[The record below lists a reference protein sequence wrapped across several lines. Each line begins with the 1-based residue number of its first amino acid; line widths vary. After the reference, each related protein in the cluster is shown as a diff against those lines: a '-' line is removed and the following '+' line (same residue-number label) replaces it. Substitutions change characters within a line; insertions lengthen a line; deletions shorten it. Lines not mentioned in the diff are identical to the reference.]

1 MSYDDDFIAP
11 NGITILYVPRG
22 SKAAYEEMGVYKQFS
37 RIEEEDVDGTIF
49 YRIRPNIV
57 AGYGTVTVNGVDCY
71 DNAEV
76 ARGEKAVIS
85 ITPAEGWLFKSLTV
99 NGNDVTVAVENG
111 TYIIDKMEEN
121 VNLEISFVE
130 APVNLTIKMGNGGY
144 MNAQVKRGEP
154 FTCQI
159 KAEEGWKVNS
169 VLFNDNDVTSEL
181 ADGIFVTP
189 ELTSDAILSVSFENT
204 TGIQTVPAT
213 DSQVRANVTA
223 DGLLT
228 ISGLTDGENISLVMA
243 DGKVVKRWISN
254 GYTQSV
260 ELNTHGIYIVH
271 TKYKTIKV
279 NF

>member
-1 MSYDDDFIAP
+1 
-11 NGITILYVPRG
+11 
-22 SKAAYEEMGVYKQFS
+22 
-37 RIEEEDVDGTIF
+37 
-49 YRIRPNIV
+49 
-57 AGYGTVTVNGVDCY
+57 
-71 DNAEV
+71 
-76 ARGEKAVIS
+76 
-85 ITPAEGWLFKSLTV
+85 
-99 NGNDVTVAVENG
+99 
-111 TYIIDKMEEN
+111 MEEN

-189 ELTSDAILSVSFENT
+189 TLTSDAILSVSFENT

-213 DSQVRANVTA
+213 DNQVRANVTA

-228 ISGLTDGENISLVMA
+228 ISGLTDGENISLVVA